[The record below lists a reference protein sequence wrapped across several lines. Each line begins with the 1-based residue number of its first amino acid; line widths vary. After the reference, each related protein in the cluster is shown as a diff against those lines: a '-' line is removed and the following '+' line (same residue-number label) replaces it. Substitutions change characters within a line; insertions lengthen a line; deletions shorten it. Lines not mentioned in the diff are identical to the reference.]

1 MNSNSAQQHEQ
12 KATDGK
18 TSRPDLQLRSAD
30 ANHRYSCRSP
40 GFYPRN
46 RFLRANYCVGL
57 SKLRHTDVKRPA
69 ALAEKFDETCAGL
82 WLFNTEDNSEIGQI
96 KFTGNVEQIYD
107 IAVLRECH
115 FPELIEPSHPRMRNH
130 FCHPMMQPL
139 DA

>member
-1 MNSNSAQQHEQ
+1 MLNSMSKKQRMARRLGQICSYDPLTQT
-12 KATDGK
+12 TDI
-18 TSRPDLQLRSAD
+18 LAEV
-30 ANHRYSCRSP
+30 P
-40 GFYPRN
+40 GFTRGIDFYGPIM
-46 RFLRANYCVGL
+46 CVGL

-69 ALAEKFDETCAGL
+69 PLDEKFDETYAGL

-130 FCHPMMQPL
+130 FCHPTMQSL